1 MVVTGVALQNKSG
14 HLTVQDMQEPATVR
28 MLFKLISLT
37 ATICLLS
44 DLSTLAANNTTTE
57 ELARSE
63 SLGSVEAAYR
73 QTQLGEINITTYSKP
88 DGGQV
93 LAFTNETVAVT
104 GDRKPQVQ
112 NSSIYWRQNMF
123 VRNKTSQYSIPQ
135 LGITSSLQSHFAKMY
150 TPVISA
156 KEKLGH
162 QERHVHRR
170 ASKVKSISSWYPHD
184 DDMNNESDTAEGEQ
198 HNKPST
204 PEASVVRKK
213 TVDSA
218 PDGSADP
225 SIQDGSADPSIPVES
240 AYSYIIMNL
249 LFNLYSTEKTRVTRN
264 GVKYSC
270 ESTKCDYS
278 FCNLTSVPLDLNF
291 KITEL
296 LLNNNVISIIRTKGF
311 SHYTFLEKLVL
322 SSNRIIILEDDAFYG
337 LSRLT
342 LLDLANNSLGTHGNF
357 SDRIFQPLIS
367 LKVLLMDGINWHAP
381 LPDAGVFLAY
391 LHNLEELVTD
401 YNNGTEFGPG
411 FRNLTLLRNLT
422 LSCHLFPPPSSRQTF
437 TNLEQITH
445 LKILLSDTRGTRIQ
459 TGTFSHLK
467 NLTSLDI
474 SDNSFTKDGLQV
486 ILLDLK
492 ESSLQSLRMDNCVPV
507 SHIDSSITQYLPRT
521 LKKLSARDNKI
532 IHINWEGFMKLPK
545 SLQFIDLSDSYID
558 FDDINFPLYV
568 LEELETLLINSNAKA
583 CLIDDQYS
591 TSIILRYESD
601 FRKNRLAMVRNK
613 SKNRNANI
621 FDNTSWNSLS
631 GKLKHIQLNVNNID
645 IFYMAYEFYIDN
657 IENNIEIVDLKCSVL
672 AVFDFTYVIYFP
684 KVWFINIGRSS
695 LRKLII
701 HQDLILPQ
709 INVLIL
715 ESNNLNNYLNEI
727 SAPFKNLPNIA
738 FLDLSLNQIDN
749 LQTNLFYGLDNLEEL
764 RLDGNIFSRFDVNIS
779 NLGQLTLL
787 NLSKTELPNLPL
799 EVRSHIDHLCQ
810 ARPNKITVDMA
821 GCPIQCDC
829 FNLDFLK
836 WMVKSPA
843 FDKNFTGYKCRSQ
856 DTSVTYILDG
866 YEATI
871 RDLDRQCAKNYP
883 LFLVIMAATLIL
895 FCVVMGAVIYRFRW
909 KIRYLYY
916 AAYIKVTD
924 KKKKDKM
931 HQFVYD
937 VFISYDSQDVR
948 FVSQCLAH
956 ELENRDLK
964 LLIHSR
970 DFVAG
975 TYIASNIV
983 MAVAE
988 SRKTLVVLTRNL
1000 LESTWC
1006 NYEIQMATMEAV
1018 HTGRPVLVFLLKE
1031 NIPNRELD
1039 VELLRYIKSNTY
1051 LPYPGPEEE
1060 GDEEIMKKF
1069 YDKLG
1074 HDLKC

>member
-1 MVVTGVALQNKSG
+1 MGMFL
-14 HLTVQDMQEPATVR
+14 
-28 MLFKLISLT
+28 KLMSLT
-37 ATICLLS
+37 ATICLLA
-44 DLSTLAANNTTTE
+44 DLSTLEENNTTTE

-63 SLGSVEAAYR
+63 SLGSVDAAVR
-73 QTQLGEINITTYSKP
+73 QTQLREINITTYSKP
-88 DGGQV
+88 EPGQV
-93 LAFTNETVAVT
+93 LAFTNETVVVT
-104 GDRKPQVQ
+104 GGRKQQVQ

-135 LGITSSLQSHFAKMY
+135 LGITSSLQSHYAKMY

-170 ASKVKSISSWYPHD
+170 ASQVKSISSSYPHD
-184 DDMNNESDTAEGEQ
+184 DEMNNESKTAEDEQ
-198 HNKPST
+198 QNKPST
-204 PEASVVRKK
+204 PEASVVGNK
-213 TVDSA
+213 TVESA
-218 PDGSADP
+218 PV
-225 SIQDGSADPSIPVES
+225 GSADPSIPDGSEDPDMS
-240 AYSYIIMNL
+240 FNMPLIIL
-249 LFNLYSTEKTRVTRN
+249 GRKTRVVTRN

-270 ESTKCDYS
+270 ETTKCDYS
-278 FCNLTSVPLDLNF
+278 FCNLTSVPQDLNF

-322 SSNRIIILEDDAFYG
+322 SNNRIIIFEDNAFYG

-342 LLDLANNSLGTHGNF
+342 LLDLSYNLIETNGHL
-357 SDRIFQPLIS
+357 SDRIFEPLTS
-367 LKVLLMDGINWHAP
+367 LKVLLMDDNFRCTFP
-381 LPDAGVFLAY
+381 PDAGVFLAH
-391 LHNLEELVTD
+391 LHNLEELVIN
-401 YNNGTEFGPG
+401 YYNGTEFNPG
-411 FRNLTLLRNLT
+411 FRNLTLLRKVT
-422 LSCHLFPPPSSRQTF
+422 LSCNLLFLKSSRQTF

-445 LKILLSDTRGTRIQ
+445 LKIHYCDIRGTRIQ

-474 SDNSFTKDGLQV
+474 SDNTFSDGGLQA

-492 ESSLQSLRMDNCVPV
+492 ESSLQSLRMDSCVPV
-507 SHIDSSITQYLPRT
+507 SYIDSSITQYLPRT
-521 LKKLSARDNKI
+521 LNTLSARENKI
-532 IHINWEGFMKLPK
+532 KYISKKGLMKLPP
-545 SLQFIDLSDSYID
+545 SLRFIDLSDNYID
-558 FDDINFPLYV
+558 FDYIRQFLEV
-568 LEELETLLINSNAKA
+568 FEELDTLIVNSNAKA
-583 CLIDDQYS
+583 CLIDDPYS
-591 TSIILRYESD
+591 SDLLLRNELD
-601 FRKNRLAMVRNK
+601 FRKHRTAMVRYK
-613 SKNRNANI
+613 SKNITFGVCGDYIYPIIASKI
-621 FDNTSWNSLS
+621 S
-631 GKLKHIQLNVNNID
+631 GKLKHIQVNI
-645 IFYMAYEFYIDN
+645 
-657 IENNIEIVDLKCSVL
+657 NNANYLSHIIVINRNSLEIVDFRCSMLTEFNFIIFV
-672 AVFDFTYVIYFP
+672 YFP
-684 KVWFINIGRSS
+684 QLWFINIGRSS

-701 HQDLILPQ
+701 YQDCILPQ

-715 ESNNLNNYLNEI
+715 ESNFLNDHLNAI
-727 SAPFKNLPNIA
+727 SAPFENLPNIA
-738 FLDLSLNQIDN
+738 YLDLSLNQINN
-749 LQTNLFYGLDNLEEL
+749 LQTNLFYGLDNLEQL
-764 RLDGNIFSRFDVNIS
+764 RLNDNIFSRFDVNIS

-787 NLSKTELPNLPL
+787 NLSNTELPNLPL

-810 ARPNKITVDMA
+810 ARPNQITVDMA

-836 WMVKSPA
+836 WMVRSPA
-843 FDKNFTGYKCRSQ
+843 FDKSFTGYKCRFR
-856 DTSVTYILDG
+856 DTSVKYILDG
-866 YEATI
+866 YEETI
-871 RDLDRQCAKNYP
+871 RDLDRQCAENYP

-895 FCVVMGAVIYRFRW
+895 LCLVMGAVIYRFRW

-948 FVSQCLAH
+948 FVSQCLAP
-956 ELENRDLK
+956 ELENRALK

-1031 NIPNRELD
+1031 NIPNRQLD

-1069 YDKLG
+1069 YDKLA

>member
-1 MVVTGVALQNKSG
+1 
-14 HLTVQDMQEPATVR
+14 
-28 MLFKLISLT
+28 MLFNLISLT
-37 ATICLLS
+37 TTISLIS
-44 DLSTLAANNTTTE
+44 GLSTLAANNKTTE

-63 SLGSVEAAYR
+63 SLGSVDAAVR
-73 QTQLGEINITTYSKP
+73 QTQLREINITTYSKP
-88 DGGQV
+88 DAGQV
-93 LAFTNETVAVT
+93 LAFTNETVVVT
-104 GDRKPQVQ
+104 GDRKHQVQ

-135 LGITSSLQSHFAKMY
+135 LGITSSLQNHFTKMY

-162 QERHVHRR
+162 QERQVHRR
-170 ASKVKSISSWYPHD
+170 ASQVKSSSSWYQHD
-184 DDMNNESDTAEGEQ
+184 DEMNNESNTAEDEH

-204 PEASVVRKK
+204 PEERVVGKK
-213 TVDSA
+213 TVESA
-218 PDGSADP
+218 PDGYTGLTVL
-225 SIQDGSADPSIPVES
+225 I
-240 AYSYIIMNL
+240 NKL
-249 LFNLYSTEKTRVTRN
+249 LDLYGTETPVTRN
-264 GVKYSC
+264 FAKCSC

-278 FCNLTSVPLDLNF
+278 FCNLTSVPQDLNI

-296 LLNNNVISIIRTKGF
+296 LLNTNVISIIRTKGF
-311 SHYTFLEKLVL
+311 SHYTFLERLVL
-322 SSNRIIILEDDAFYG
+322 SNNRIIIFEDNAFYG

-342 LLDLANNSLGTHGNF
+342 LLDLANNSLGTYGNF
-357 SDRIFQPLIS
+357 SDRIFEPLTS
-367 LKVLLMDGINWHAP
+367 LKVLLIDGDFRYTFP
-381 LPDAGVFLAY
+381 PDAVVFLAH
-391 LHNLEELVTD
+391 LHNLKELVTD
-401 YNNGTEFGPG
+401 YYNGTEFGPG

-422 LSCHLFPPPSSRQTF
+422 LSCKLRYLTSFRHTF
-437 TNLEQITH
+437 TNLEQITY
-445 LKILLSDTRGTRIQ
+445 LKIHNCDIIGTRIQ
-459 TGTFSHLK
+459 AGTFSHFK

-474 SDNSFTKDGLQV
+474 SGNYVTNDGLQA
-486 ILLDLK
+486 ILQDLK
-492 ESSLQSLRMDNCVPV
+492 ESSLQRIRMDNCVPV
-507 SHIDSSITQYLPRT
+507 DYIDSSIIQYLPRT
-521 LKKLSARDNKI
+521 LTALSARNNKI
-532 IHINWEGFMKLPK
+532 VYIHWKDLMKLPE
-545 SLQFIDLSDSYID
+545 SLQFIDLSDNYID
-558 FDDINFPLYV
+558 FDYNNVPLHMV
-568 LEELETLLINSNAKA
+568 VELETLLINSNAKA
-583 CLIDDQYS
+583 CLTDDQYS
-591 TSIILRYESD
+591 KGIILRYESD
-601 FRKNRLAMVRNK
+601 FRMNRLAMVRNK
-613 SKNRNANI
+613 TKNRNADI
-621 FDNTSWNSLS
+621 FDNTSSKTLP
-631 GKLKHIQLNVNNID
+631 GKLKQIQMNVNNID
-645 IFYMAYEFYIDN
+645 NIFMMIVFSIN
-657 IENNIEIVDLKCSVL
+657 SIRNSIEIIDLECSML
-672 AVFDFTYVIYFP
+672 SMFDFMYITYFP
-684 KVWFINIGRSS
+684 NLWFVNIGRSS

-701 HQDLILPQ
+701 HQDCILPQ

-715 ESNNLNNYLNEI
+715 ESNVLNDYLNEI

-738 FLDLSLNQIDN
+738 YLDLSLNQIDN

-779 NLGQLTLL
+779 NLRQLTLL
-787 NLSKTELPNLPL
+787 NLSNTELPNLPL

-810 ARPNKITVDMA
+810 ARPNQITVDMA

-843 FDKNFTGYKCRSQ
+843 FDKNLIGYKCRSQ

-866 YEATI
+866 YEKTI

-883 LFLVIMAATLIL
+883 MFLVIMAATLIL
-895 FCVVMGAVIYRFRW
+895 VCVVMGAVFYRFRW

-948 FVSQCLAH
+948 FVSQCLAP

-1069 YDKLG
+1069 YDKLA

>member
-1 MVVTGVALQNKSG
+1 
-14 HLTVQDMQEPATVR
+14 
-28 MLFKLISLT
+28 
-37 ATICLLS
+37 
-44 DLSTLAANNTTTE
+44 
-57 ELARSE
+57 
-63 SLGSVEAAYR
+63 
-73 QTQLGEINITTYSKP
+73 
-88 DGGQV
+88 
-93 LAFTNETVAVT
+93 
-104 GDRKPQVQ
+104 
-112 NSSIYWRQNMF
+112 MF

-135 LGITSSLQSHFAKMY
+135 LGITSSLQSHFAQMF

-162 QERHVHRR
+162 QEKQVNRR
-170 ASKVKSISSWYPHD
+170 ASKFKSISSWYQYD
-184 DDMNNESDTAEGEQ
+184 DEMNNISNTSEDEQ
-198 HNKPST
+198 HNKPSI
-204 PEASVVRKK
+204 PEAWVVGNK
-213 TVDSA
+213 TVESA
-218 PDGSADP
+218 PVGSTDPSISDGSADRFVL
-225 SIQDGSADPSIPVES
+225 INRLFD
-240 AYSYIIMNL
+240 L
-249 LFNLYSTEKTRVTRN
+249 LGTETGVNRN
-264 GVKYSC
+264 GAKCSC

-278 FCNLTSVPLDLNF
+278 FCNLTSVPQDFNF
-291 KITEL
+291 KTTEL

-322 SSNRIIILEDDAFYG
+322 CNNRIIILEDNAFYG

-342 LLDLANNSLGTHGNF
+342 LLDISFNILETNEHL
-357 SDRIFQPLIS
+357 SDRIIEPLTS
-367 LKVLLMDGINWHAP
+367 LKVLLIDGNFRHRFP
-381 LPDAGVFLAY
+381 PDAGVFLAY
-391 LHNLEELVTD
+391 LHNLEELVID
-401 YNNGTEFGPG
+401 YYNGTEFGPG

-422 LSCHLFPPPSSRQTF
+422 LSCNYPFPRSSRQTF

-445 LKILLSDTRGTRIQ
+445 LRLRNCGVKRARIQ
-459 TGTFSHLK
+459 AGTFSQMK
-467 NLTSLDI
+467 NLTNLDI
-474 SDNSFTKDGLQV
+474 SDNIFRKEGLQA

-507 SHIDSSITQYLPRT
+507 SYIDSSITQYLPRT
-521 LKKLSARDNKI
+521 LKSLSARENQIKY
-532 IHINWEGFMKLPK
+532 IHKEGFMKLPP
-545 SLQFIDLSDSYID
+545 SLQFIDIRNNYID
-558 FDDINFPLYV
+558 FDYMNAPLEM

-591 TSIILRYESD
+591 TGIILRYELD

-613 SKNRNANI
+613 SKNIIADS
-621 FDNTSWNSLS
+621 FDITITLPA
-631 GKLKHIQLNVNNID
+631 KLKHIQMNVNHID
-645 IFYMAYEFYIDN
+645 TLFVN
-657 IENNIEIVDLKCSVL
+657 KVVNRNSIEIVDLRCSVL
-672 AVFDFTYVIYFP
+672 AVFDFTYIINFP
-684 KVWFINIGRSS
+684 KLWFINIGRSS
-695 LRKLII
+695 VRQLIF
-701 HQDLILPQ
+701 DEDYILPQ

-715 ESNNLNNYLNEI
+715 ESNNLNDYLYSS

-738 FLDLSLNQIDN
+738 YLDISLNQIDN
-749 LQTNLFYGLDNLEEL
+749 LQTNLFYGLDNLEQL

-787 NLSKTELPNLPL
+787 NLSNTELPNLPL
-799 EVRSHIDHLCQ
+799 EIRLHIDHLCQ
-810 ARPNKITVDMA
+810 ARPNQITVDMA

-866 YEATI
+866 YEDTI

-895 FCVVMGAVIYRFRW
+895 LCVVMGAVIYRFRW

-937 VFISYDSQDVR
+937 VYISYDSQDVR
-948 FVSQCLAH
+948 FVSQCLAP

-988 SRKTLVVLTRNL
+988 SRKTLVVLTHNL

-1031 NIPNRELD
+1031 NIPNRQLD

-1069 YDKLG
+1069 YDKLA